1 MSIISFENNFGLIFE
16 RRGLHVILWSL
27 CTHHEHLTLHN
38 SAGEVLTVKYLP
50 SILYGHRSYNRHRGE
65 LHEALYY
72 YAKAIGVDIRL
83 GQDVTEYWE
92 DKENSVAGVVTNG
105 KRLSADVVI
114 GADGVRSKARTL
126 VLGMVG
132 YGVDK
137 DPLTD
142 YLVKN
147 GDAFHG
153 WIGPDVHLL
162 VSSSKNGRALSWV
175 ITHKDEA
182 DIEESWSFPG
192 KMDVLKVEGWD
203 PRCAAIITKTPSCV
217 DLSRPVATMDQ
228 QMCTTRAHRRRCT
241 SFPSDKNPRS
251 LPNNRVRRAQLIGE
265 STRDMW
271 HKARPE
277 AKGKEAEPPRPK
289 WLLGF
294 DAEKH
299 AYGMYEEIA
308 KEIKEKGYRPP
319 ILPPREPVEEETGN

>member
-1 MSIISFENNFGLIFE
+1 MSIISFGNNAGMIFE
-16 RRGLHVILWSL
+16 RRGLHDILWSL

-38 SAGEVLTVKYLP
+38 SAGEVLTVQYLP
-50 SILYGHRSYNRHRGE
+50 SILCGHRSYNGYRGE

-114 GADGVRSKARTL
+114 GADGKSSIKSDDDDKPKSSGCAIFRTWL
-126 VLGMVG
+126 DTYVQGI
-132 YGVDK
+132 DK

-162 VSSSKNGRALSWV
+162 VSSS
-175 ITHKDEA
+175 
-182 DIEESWSFPG
+182 
-192 KMDVLKVEGWD
+192 
-203 PRCAAIITKTPSCV
+203 PRCAAILTKAPSCV
-217 DLSRPVATMDQ
+217 DWKLYRDP
-228 QMCTTRAHRRRCT
+228 
-241 SFPSDKNPRS
+241 
-251 LPNNRVRRAQLIGE
+251 LPQWISKGARLALIGDAAHPFLPTSIQGASQAVE
-265 STRDMW
+265 DGITLAIVLQLAGKKDAPLA
-271 HKARPE
+271 ARPE

-319 ILPPREPVEEETGN
+319 ILPSREPVEGETGN